1 MNKLIFPNRQF
12 EVKNK
17 VGESYTEKK
26 SLENYKAGNGKHTFN
41 NPHACLGFPFSLMIS
56 VGDESID
63 ALQLFFFFSPTYI
76 SYDLVLVMSQ
86 VIFFSLPIVI
96 NLFFVPT
103 ISNACAVL
111 LFFNS
116 I

>member
-63 ALQLFFFFSPTYI
+63 ALQLFFFFTNLYFLRSCPCHVTGYFLFLTY
-76 SYDLVLVMSQ
+76 SNQ
-86 VIFFSLPIVI
+86 P
-96 NLFFVPT
+96 LFCT
-103 ISNACAVL
+103 NH
-111 LFFNS
+111 
-116 I
+116 